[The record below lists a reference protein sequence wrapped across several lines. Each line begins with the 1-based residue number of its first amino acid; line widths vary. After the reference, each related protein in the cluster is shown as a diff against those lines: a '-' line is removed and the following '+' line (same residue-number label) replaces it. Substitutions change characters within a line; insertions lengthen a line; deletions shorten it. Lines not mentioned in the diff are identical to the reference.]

1 MNFLFE
7 KAPVLS
13 FLQEAKGLIKKSGSI
28 PVKDVKRELTR
39 RKILKK
45 INTTYFN
52 NLFQFCQNTL
62 TSQKSKTQY
71 VQKFNEMLNFI
82 ESCDILDNCNAFI
95 PEKSIVLSNI
105 PKLSS
110 YTGNNLDL
118 VLLKA
123 EAVAENSVILDKN
136 AIKMLAFARQ
146 NNISVYLVA
155 SIFSI
160 DTKSKYHP
168 KLCLDNSL
176 FDGVISEHGFENF
189 DVFIQN
195 SRKSFNWL
203 FF

>member
-1 MNFLFE
+1 VIFLFE

-39 RKILKK
+39 RKILRKT
-45 INTTYFN
+45 NTTYFN
-52 NLFQFCQNTL
+52 NLFHFCQNVLATNQ
-62 TSQKSKTQY
+62 TKSQYAKH
-71 VQKFNEMLNFI
+71 FNEMLNFI
-82 ESCDILDNCNAFI
+82 ESCDILDNCNAFV
-95 PEKSIVLSNI
+95 PQGAVVLSNI
-105 PKLSS
+105 PKLST
-110 YTGNNLDL
+110 YTGNNVDM

-123 EAVAENSVILDKN
+123 AALTENSAILDKN
-136 AIKMLAFARQ
+136 AIKILAFAKQ
-146 NNISVYLVA
+146 NNIPVYLVA

-160 DTKSKYHP
+160 DNKSQYHP
-168 KLCLDNSL
+168 KLMVDNSL

-189 DVFIQN
+189 DIFMQN